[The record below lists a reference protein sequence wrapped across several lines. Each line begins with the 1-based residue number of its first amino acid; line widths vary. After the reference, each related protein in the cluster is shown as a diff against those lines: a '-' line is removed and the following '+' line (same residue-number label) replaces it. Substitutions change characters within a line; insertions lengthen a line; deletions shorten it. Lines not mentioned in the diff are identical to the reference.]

1 MADIIFSSA
10 AKRQE
15 TPEAASDGEP
25 IWDVIELLFF
35 AYRDFVGDPDHVAQ
49 ALMALSGAGLSGIA
63 VSLVNFA
70 DELPYL
76 RAEVLPRLERAGLR
90 LPA

>member
-1 MADIIFSSA
+1 MLGLTVKPSLLAIADRVMASLAALHSSQLA
-10 AKRQE
+10 
-15 TPEAASDGEP
+15 P
-25 IWDVIELLFF
+25 
-35 AYRDFVGDPDHVAQ
+35 
-49 ALMALSGAGLSGIA
+49 SGRA

-90 LPA
+90 VPS